1 MRDDPECGTLQET
14 EKREGGA
21 GDAARMVFVGSGPA
35 VHFPGGL
42 RPGDP
47 GRSDRGG
54 ASLPA
59 GSGVGTADPLPEEG
73 PGETAEAPEE
83 SAGDE
88 QSPSPWTPDRG
99 GGGGLETAERMLT
112 SLEDMSR
119 WLKEA
124 LAEENCLVEEVAVTV
139 NTAGGYTAQALAAGG
154 VDVALL
160 PAVDFIAWEEDAQ
173 ALLVSGED
181 PCETVAAVTLSRPEL
196 DDAFCQTLA
205 AALTETEAGEQF
217 LTACRPDA
225 VFASASEEALQAV
238 RDYAADWRPR
248 STEGPPDGKGHR
260 HRLLLLAALLL
271 AALNF
276 FFNFA
281 HRRRRPKR
289 QKKPAPPANEAER
302 RFQDMVAEGRAWVEG
317 HPGERV
323 SATSFDGLRLQGL
336 YFPADRPRACV
347 LLFHGY
353 RSTGLRD
360 FGLLIPYYHNTGFS
374 VLAVDQR
381 ACGESEGTY
390 ITFGV
395 KERQDVLTWARYMDG
410 RLGGQVPLVLEGL
423 SLGAATV
430 MMAAD
435 LPLPASVRGIIAD
448 CGFTSPWDIIAHCAR
463 LWYRLPA
470 LPWSISSPPIHG
482 SGPGSGTG
490 TAPPWTPWPAAPC
503 RCCSSTAVRTLCPHI
518 YDGTKL

>member
-1 MRDDPECGTLQET
+1 M
-14 EKREGGA
+14 
-21 GDAARMVFVGSGPA
+21 
-35 VHFPGGL
+35 
-42 RPGDP
+42 
-47 GRSDRGG
+47 
-54 ASLPA
+54 
-59 GSGVGTADPLPEEG
+59 
-73 PGETAEAPEE
+73 
-83 SAGDE
+83 
-88 QSPSPWTPDRG
+88 
-99 GGGGLETAERMLT
+99 
-112 SLEDMSR
+112 
-119 WLKEA
+119 
-124 LAEENCLVEEVAVTV
+124 
-139 NTAGGYTAQALAAGG
+139 
-154 VDVALL
+154 
-160 PAVDFIAWEEDAQ
+160 
-173 ALLVSGED
+173 
-181 PCETVAAVTLSRPEL
+181 
-196 DDAFCQTLA
+196 
-205 AALTETEAGEQF
+205 
-217 LTACRPDA
+217 
-225 VFASASEEALQAV
+225 
-238 RDYAADWRPR
+238 
-248 STEGPPDGKGHR
+248 GKVIGIV
-260 HRLLLLAALLL
+260 LLLLAALLL

-323 SATSFDGLRLQGL
+323 SVTSFDGLRLQGL

-360 FGLLIPYYHNTGFS
+360 FGLLIPYYHDSGFS

-395 KERQDVLTWARYMDG
+395 KERQDVLAWARYMDG

-470 LPWSISSPPIHG
+470 FPLVHLLSAYTRLRAGFGYRDCSTLDTLARSSLPVLFIHG
-482 SGPGSGTG
+482 GEDRFVPTYMTEQNYEAAAGWKRKRVVPGAGHAMSYPTDQAGCQK
-490 TAPPWTPWPAAPC
+490 A
-503 RCCSSTAVRTLCPHI
+503 LLEFMDHI
-518 YDGTKL
+518 LGEA